1 MIVEEITKPPYI
13 HFGLGK
19 ESLTIEIGQSFK
31 IFQRNVY
38 LDDYEF
44 KINNAAA
51 TYENEFTASA
61 IGETTYKVTMI
72 NKLSSVK
79 EIDGNIIALEVVGA
93 IASSNKILASSN
105 LIKADGGI

>member
-19 ESLTIEIGQSFK
+19 ESLTIEVGQTFK

-38 LDDYEF
+38 LDDYDF
-44 KINNAAA
+44 KINGVAA

-61 IGETTYKVTMI
+61 IGETSYTVTMT
-72 NKLSSVK
+72 NKLDVK
-79 EIDGNIIALEVVGA
+79 DVDGNIITVNAVAVKF
-93 IASSNKILASSN
+93 SSSKILFSSS
-105 LIKADGGI
+105 IVKFSSGT

>member
-19 ESLTIEIGQSFK
+19 ESLTIEVGQTFK

-38 LDDYEF
+38 LDDYDF
-44 KINNAAA
+44 KINGVAA

-61 IGETTYKVTMI
+61 IGETSYTVTMT
-72 NKLSSVK
+72 NKLDVK
-79 EIDGNIIALEVVGA
+79 DVDGNIITLTT
-93 IASSNKILASSN
+93 ITIKASSNKTLASSN
-105 LIKADGGI
+105 IIKADGGI